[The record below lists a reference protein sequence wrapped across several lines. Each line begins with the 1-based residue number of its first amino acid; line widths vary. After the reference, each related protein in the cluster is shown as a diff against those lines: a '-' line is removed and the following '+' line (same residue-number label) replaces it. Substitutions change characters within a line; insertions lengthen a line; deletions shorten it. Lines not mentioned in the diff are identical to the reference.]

1 MRRALALALFLVAAP
16 AGALEHNSLRLL
28 AQAWPDVRATR
39 VDEIGRGVAV
49 VFSPDLSVKD
59 NCLFYE
65 ALGFAC
71 YQDADWMRV
80 LDRIHR
86 HNLLYPEGRI
96 STIVLE
102 THGTNGNGLK
112 LQESYAPTAERS
124 YIAVGALQERLE
136 PDGIYNVIISACNS
150 GRLLRPY
157 IYDQLDP
164 KNGDRLFLPATCGIV
179 DATPEYESRNSAV
192 TIITPESSHI
202 ETTLVGTIA
211 ELAPA
216 TRRALQASAARL
228 HIRLPK
234 EFAVSDI
241 MSQILTRDPRLELAA
256 NHPVEDLS
264 RTTQDEAKSERL
276 FRKFLTY
283 LNAVAAREGAPKKPP
298 QKAAAARKKKAGAT
312 R

>member
-1 MRRALALALFLVAAP
+1 MRRALLIALLLLAAP
-16 AGALEHNSLRLL
+16 AGALEHNSLELL
-28 AQAWPDVRATR
+28 AQAWPDVRVTR
-39 VDEIGRGVAV
+39 IDQVGRGIAV

-71 YQDADWMRV
+71 YQDADWSRV
-80 LDRIHR
+80 LDGIHR
-86 HNLLYPEGRI
+86 HNLLYPENRI
-96 STIVLE
+96 STLVLE

-112 LQESYAPTAERS
+112 LQESYSPTAERS

-136 PDGIYNVIISACNS
+136 PDGVDNVIISACNS

-157 IYDQLDP
+157 IYDRLDP
-164 KNGDRLFLPATCGIV
+164 NNGDKLFLPATCGIF
-179 DATPEYESRNSAV
+179 DASPTYDSRRSAV

-202 ETTLVGTIA
+202 ETTLVGKIT

-216 TRRALQASAARL
+216 TQRALKASAARL
-228 HIRLPK
+228 HIRLPA

-241 MSQILTRDPRLELAA
+241 MSQMVTRDKTLELAA
-256 NHPVEDLS
+256 NHPVEELS

-276 FRKFLTY
+276 FRKFITY
-283 LNAVAAREGAPKKPP
+283 LNAVAARQGAAGKPAV
-298 QKAAAARKKKAGAT
+298 KRAAKRT
-312 R
+312 RTTK

>member
-1 MRRALALALFLVAAP
+1 MRRALTFALFFLAAP
-16 AGALEHNSLRLL
+16 AGALEQNSLRLL
-28 AQAWPDVRATR
+28 AQAWPDVRVTR

-59 NCLFYE
+59 NCLFYQ

-71 YQDADWMRV
+71 YQDADWSRV
-80 LDRIHR
+80 LDAVHR
-86 HNLLYPEGRI
+86 HNLLYPESRI
-96 STIVLE
+96 STLVLE

-112 LQESYAPTAERS
+112 LQESYSPTAERS
-124 YIAVGALQERLE
+124 YIAVGALQERVE

-157 IYDQLDP
+157 IYDRLDP
-164 KNGDRLFLPATCGIV
+164 NNGDKLFLPATCGIL
-179 DATPEYESRNSAV
+179 DASPEYESEKSAV

-202 ETTLVGTIA
+202 ETTLVGKIE

-216 TRRALQASAARL
+216 TQRALKASAARL
-228 HIRLPK
+228 HIKLPK

-241 MSQILTRDPRLELAA
+241 MSQMLTRDPTLQLAA
-256 NHPVEDLS
+256 NHPVEALS

-276 FRKFLTY
+276 FKKFITY
-283 LNAVAAREGAPKKPP
+283 LNAVAAREA
-298 QKAAAARKKKAGAT
+298 AGAKPAQKRAAKHT
-312 R
+312 RSTK